1 MTLNIMRY
9 VLEVV
14 TYIAVSLVFIVYT
27 EKVYILPVL
36 AKTVVTI
43 ITWIN
48 MKRVYKNSFG
58 TFYTKETEAIIYWRN
73 KEIWRVLLDLSCV
86 LKNQRNAWHLMD
98 TWHWIYCG
106 DWCLEWV
113 LQCPDVTSFTL
124 HNVHMFPHQTW
135 AELEWTHD
143 HSSLLTQSYSDTACL
158 TTNHLLIIT
167 CKLRFFCI
175 KLTLFHWLVILSLF
189 RDEKTWILIQLDYF
203 EDWKYIINILALT
216 NQQ

>member
-1 MTLNIMRY
+1 MCWGMLASTMDILALIGIYQGKKKLVLPWLLWWVEKHGKDEITFNIMRY

-167 CKLRFFCI
+167 CKFNACFL
-175 KLTLFHWLVILSLF
+175 H
-189 RDEKTWILIQLDYF
+189 
-203 EDWKYIINILALT
+203 
-216 NQQ
+216 

>member
-86 LKNQRNAWHLMD
+86 LKNQWR
-98 TWHWIYCG
+98 
-106 DWCLEWV
+106 CLT
-113 LQCPDVTSFTL
+113 LDGYVTLNLLWWLVSG
-124 HNVHMFPHQTW
+124 VSAPVSRCHQF
-135 AELEWTHD
+135 
-143 HSSLLTQSYSDTACL
+143 HSSQCSHVSTPDLSWAGVDPWPQLTPHS
-158 TTNHLLIIT
+158 
-167 CKLRFFCI
+167 
-175 KLTLFHWLVILSLF
+175 VILWHSMSHN
-189 RDEKTWILIQLDYF
+189 KPSSHHHM
-203 EDWKYIINILALT
+203 
-216 NQQ
+216 

>member
-58 TFYTKETEAIIYWRN
+58 TFYTKETEAIIY
-73 KEIWRVLLDLSCV
+73 
-86 LKNQRNAWHLMD
+86 
-98 TWHWIYCG
+98 
-106 DWCLEWV
+106 
-113 LQCPDVTSFTL
+113 
-124 HNVHMFPHQTW
+124 
-135 AELEWTHD
+135 
-143 HSSLLTQSYSDTACL
+143 
-158 TTNHLLIIT
+158 
-167 CKLRFFCI
+167 
-175 KLTLFHWLVILSLF
+175 
-189 RDEKTWILIQLDYF
+189 
-203 EDWKYIINILALT
+203 
-216 NQQ
+216 